1 MRITKLLIAS
11 AAALAVSASAAKAA
25 DVIWDEPAAPTPL
38 VTSAPYN
45 WTGLYLGLAGG
56 AATGDFDYDV
66 DVTGFGNVLGA
77 EVSAGGIFGGG
88 QVGYDYQW
96 GNVVVGA
103 VADIFATDIDAD
115 ISVSTPLLG
124 GVGVSA
130 TSELKYYGTVRAR
143 VGYAYD
149 RFLAYGHGGFAYG
162 ETEQTVTYF
171 EPGFSASVE
180 TDSGNKTGWVVGGGF
195 EYAVTDA
202 ISVQTEYSYVDL
214 GRDTL
219 YSDGDFSITEDVTFH
234 AVKAAVN
241 FRF

>member
-11 AAALAVSASAAKAA
+11 AAFAVAAGSAQAA
-25 DVIWDEPAAPTPL
+25 DVIWDEPAVAAPIAI
-38 VTSAPYN
+38 SAPYN
-45 WTGLYLGLAGG
+45 WTGFYVGLVGG
-56 AATGDFDYDV
+56 AATGDFDYAYDV
-66 DVTGFGNVLGA
+66 AGFGNALNG

-88 QVGYDYQW
+88 QVGADYQW

-115 ISVSTPLLG
+115 LSLNTPALG
-124 GVGVSA
+124 GIGVSA
-130 TSELKYYGTVRAR
+130 KSELKYYGTVRGR
-143 VGYAYD
+143 LGYAYD

-162 ETEQTVTYF
+162 ETEQTVSFAGLGTTT
-171 EPGFSASVE
+171 SIE

-202 ISVQTEYSYVDL
+202 ISLQTEYSYVDL

-219 YSDGDFSITEDVTFH
+219 YADQFETITEDVSFH